1 MNRQYGP
8 GEKPHSIFSNYH
20 GSNKFNQYFYVK
32 MGIIEEIDIDKFEMV
47 VRWQGSDGVRS
58 QVPISFPY
66 MGPSGCIA
74 VFPEKGAL
82 GIFGFYDEGDGKGS
96 PLLLTYLAANLD
108 TSLNFNVVK
117 IEPDAVSTSDINE
130 IEHRF
135 KKISL
140 GEISISAPLGAS
152 LFLNN
157 TVDIHDNSQ
166 DTILIR
172 DDDQSIIS
180 TSIQNFIFADG
191 VSISAGPALRNS
203 LNLYDS
209 QGNKLPNNGSAM
221 PLSNGRDNIYIVP
234 QGQDIGYDTQY
245 YTEYR
250 VDVTDKVDG
259 VLDQNDVN
267 SSVDISNRDPVVRM
281 VLGNYIGPDIK
292 DPQLYGNLLKAKL
305 FDSDSDQK
313 GSFTLGK
320 ATDNNSLDEPG
331 ILGLAYALHFPKSGA
346 FIGVDK
352 EGHYYLNLPASS
364 ANPLGAGRSMSI
376 LAQGNLKEIW
386 GGTAQDNNSWDLT
399 TKGGVRWFL
408 GAHSPSG
415 GTSGIAG
422 SDELGRSLDI
432 TTSNGISIE
441 VNSADANNFALTEVY
456 KADISQ
462 VVSGNKQQ
470 TCINLTTTINGLK
483 TENISGSVSESIQS
497 DKSVNVLGV
506 MSETVVK
513 EMQGKFGV
521 RKTTITTGNDELTVL
536 AGDISE
542 TITTFGKRSTLVT
555 SGSIEENLLSGTYKT
570 TIGIGSYAVS
580 VGAGSISITSTAGSV
595 SVSGTAVTIT
605 GNLAVQVNAPIVQLG
620 NGALIGGV
628 VSGLPGI
635 PTHFDYVTGLPL
647 KGSMK
652 VSVG

>member
-1 MNRQYGP
+1 MNLRQYAP
-8 GEKPHSIFSNYH
+8 GERPHSIFSNQS
-20 GSNKFNQYFYVK
+20 GFNKFNQYFYVK
-32 MGIIEEIDIDKFEMV
+32 IGVIEEVDLDKYEMV
-47 VRWQGSDGVRS
+47 IRWRDGVRN

-66 MGPSGCIA
+66 MGPAGCIA
-74 VFPEKGAL
+74 ILPEKGAT

-96 PLLLTYLAANLD
+96 PLLLSYLAASLD
-108 TSLNFNVVK
+108 PALNFNVVK
-117 IEPDAVSTSDINE
+117 IDPDAISTSDINE
-130 IEHRF
+130 VAHRF
-135 KKISL
+135 RKLSL
-140 GEISISAPLGAS
+140 GELSISAPLGGS

-157 TVDIHDNSQ
+157 SVDIHDNSQ
-166 DTILIR
+166 DMILIR

-180 TSIQNFIFADG
+180 TSIQNFIFTDG
-191 VSISAGPALRNS
+191 ISVFSGPALRNS

-209 QGNKLPNNGSAM
+209 QGNKLPNNGSAW
-221 PLSNGRDNIYIVP
+221 PQSSGKDNIYIVP
-234 QGQDIGYDTQY
+234 QGQDITYDTQF

-250 VDVTDKVDG
+250 VDVSDLVNG
-259 VLDQNDVN
+259 VLDQNDIN
-267 SSVDISNRDPVVRM
+267 STIDLSDKNPVVRM
-281 VLGNYIGPDIK
+281 ALGNYIGPDIK
-292 DPQLYGNLLKAKL
+292 DPQLYGNLLKANVFL
-305 FDSDSDQK
+305 SDKDQK
-313 GSFTLGK
+313 GNFTLSR
-320 ATDNNSLDEPG
+320 ASDSNTVDEPG

-376 LAQGNLKEIW
+376 LGQGNLKEIW

-399 TKGGVRWFL
+399 TRGGVRWNL
-408 GAHSPSG
+408 GAHNLNQNG
-415 GTSGIAG
+415 N
-422 SDELGRSLDI
+422 SLDI
-432 TTSNGISIE
+432 NASNGINIE
-441 VNSADANNFALTEVY
+441 VNGGDSSGFAQTELY
-456 KADISQ
+456 KANISQ

-483 TENISGSVSESIQS
+483 TENITGSSSESVQS

-536 AGDISE
+536 RGDISE

-570 TIGIGSYAVS
+570 TVGVGSYAIN
-580 VGAGSISITSTAGSV
+580 VGAGSVSISSAAGTV
-595 SVSGTAVTIT
+595 TMSGTAVTIT
-605 GNLAVQVNAPIVQLG
+605 GNIAVQVNAPIVQLG
-620 NGALIGGV
+620 IGALIGGV
-628 VSGLPGI
+628 VSGLPGT
-635 PTHFDYVTGLPL
+635 PTHLDYVTGLPL
-647 KGSMK
+647 LGSMK